1 MKKFTMTSLMV
12 TAFTIGLFA
21 QATIYTQNFSSTS
34 LPSGWQNV
42 DETGNGAGTWTRKTS
57 AHGFASTS
65 AANGFYIF
73 DSDLLG
79 NDSKPEN
86 ASLISAAINCSAN
99 SHVALQFEHYFQQFQ
114 SSSGTVFVSTDNSN
128 WTQIYQANSTS
139 PNPETVTLN
148 LTPYAAN
155 QATVYLKFNYS
166 GNYDYWWAIDDIKLF
181 EPAAL
186 DIAVTALDVPKY
198 ASLSNE
204 FVSGVVTN
212 KGYNTINSFDLTY
225 TVNGG
230 AQVSQSF
237 QGLNIGAFETYSF
250 QFTQPVQ
257 MQTPQLYALNVTAIG
272 PNGNTDA
279 DPSNNVKDGEI
290 NALSAIAD
298 KNVLFEEFTTTPCGY
313 CPDGH
318 LVSKDMEDQY
328 SYYIPVNLHA
338 GFGTDG
344 MTNADATAI
353 ANAFAD
359 GAPTACV
366 DRILYDGQER
376 VAISRNIWEDKVVE
390 RHTQLSPATIAATSS
405 YNSNTR
411 EVTVNLTAKFF
422 GAITGNFRVN
432 AYLVEDSVTGTGSG
446 YNQTNYYNTTAGH
459 PMNGL
464 GNPIVGYVHRHVVRK
479 ALGGSWGSTGV
490 IPATTADQTE
500 YTKTLTYTIP
510 AGNNA
515 DRCKIVAFI
524 HEYNAS
530 PSTGK
535 NEVLNAV
542 ALPLD
547 GSASQNA
554 TPAVY
559 STIAENSSV
568 NKFALYPNPVSNLL
582 NIDLNVNSD
591 TKLSFDVTNILGQ
604 QVYSL
609 QPANFENGNTK
620 LQISTANFDNGVYF
634 ISVKENGS
642 VLSTSKFVVS
652 K

>member
-1 MKKFTMTSLMV
+1 MTAFMV
-12 TAFTIGLFA
+12 AAFTIGLVA
-21 QATIYTQNFSSTS
+21 QATIYTQNFSSAS
-34 LPSGWQNV
+34 LPAGWQNV

-65 AANGFYIF
+65 ASNGFYIF

-86 ASLISAAINCSAN
+86 ASLITAAINCAAN
-99 SHVALQFEHYFQQFQ
+99 AHVALQFEHYFQQFQ
-114 SSSGTVFVSTDNSN
+114 SSSGTVFVSTDNAN

-139 PNPETVTLN
+139 PNPEVVTVN

-186 DIAVTALDVPKY
+186 DIAVTTLNVPKY
-198 ASLSNE
+198 ASLTNE
-204 FVSGVVTN
+204 FIDGVITN

-230 AQVSQSF
+230 PQISQSF
-237 QGLNIGAFETYSF
+237 SGLNIGAFETYPF

-257 MQTPQLYALNVTAIG
+257 MQTAQLYALNVTAIG
-272 PNGNTDA
+272 PNGGTDA
-279 DPSNNVKDGEI
+279 DPANNVKAGEI

-328 SYYIPVNLHA
+328 NYFIPVNLHA

-359 GAPTACV
+359 GAPTACI

-390 RHTQLSPATIAATSS
+390 RHAELSPATIAATSS

-422 GAITGNFRVN
+422 GAIAGNFRVN

-446 YNQTNYYNTTAGH
+446 YNQTNYYNTEAGH

-464 GNPIVGYVHRHVVRK
+464 GNPIVGYVHRHVLRK

-490 IPATTADQTE
+490 IPATTTDGAE

-515 DRCKIVAFI
+515 DRCKIVAFV

-530 PSTGK
+530 PATGK

-547 GSASQNA
+547 GSASQNS

-559 STIAENSSV
+559 SSIAENSSL
-568 NKFALYPNPVSNLL
+568 NKFVLFPNPVSNVL
-582 NIDLNVNSD
+582 NMDVTVSND
-591 TKLSFDVTNILGQ
+591 TKLSFDVSNMLGQ
-604 QVYSL
+604 NVYST
-609 QPANFENGNTK
+609 QPAAFVNGNSK
-620 LQISTANFDNGVYF
+620 LQINTSNFDNGVYF
-634 ISVKENGS
+634 ISVKENGKT
-642 VLSTSKFVVS
+642 VSTSKFVVNR
-652 K
+652 